1 MILSSEPVIEMN
13 VVKDLTNRLERL
25 IMDND
30 HERQYTYDDI
40 KSEI

>member
-13 VVKDLTNRLERL
+13 TVKNLISRLERL